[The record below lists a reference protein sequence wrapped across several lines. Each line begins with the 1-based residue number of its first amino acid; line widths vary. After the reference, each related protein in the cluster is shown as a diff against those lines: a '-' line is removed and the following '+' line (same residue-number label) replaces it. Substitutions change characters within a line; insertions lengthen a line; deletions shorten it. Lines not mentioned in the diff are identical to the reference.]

1 MKNYDEITQNLLM
14 RRNQFQQK
22 QKRQRSLILRVS
34 VMSCVCLCFLFT
46 FIIMN
51 KKEESSNGALIQQN
65 HPSIEKEHTAKNEH
79 KISQESNQYTLVDV
93 VGAIFIDG
101 VEYRQCLEDASNYT
115 LDECLGD
122 ARTFEGSYK
131 EFLNDA
137 PSYLYT
143 TKEDQNILIVKLTC
157 NDGSVVLKKRSNE

>member
-46 FIIMN
+46 FITMN
-51 KKEESSNGALIQQN
+51 KKEESSNGAFIQQN

-79 KISQESNQYTLVDV
+79 KISQESNQYTLVDFI
-93 VGAIFIDG
+93 GAVYIDG
-101 VEYRQCLEDASNYT
+101 VEYRQCNEDESNYT
-115 LDECLGD
+115 LDVCLGD
-122 ARTFEGSYK
+122 ARTFEGAYK
-131 EFLNDA
+131 EFMDDS

-143 TKEDQNILIVKLTC
+143 TKEDSDVLIVKLTC
-157 NDGSVVLKKRSNE
+157 NDGSVVLKKMPNE

>member
-51 KKEESSNGALIQQN
+51 QKEESSNGALIQQN

-79 KISQESNQYTLVDV
+79 KISQESNQYTSVDV
-93 VGAIFIDG
+93 IGAIFIDD
-101 VEYRQCLEDASNYT
+101 VEYRQCFEDASNYT

-131 EFLNDA
+131 EHINDA

-143 TKEDQNILIVKLTC
+143 TKEDSDVLIVKLTC

>member
-51 KKEESSNGALIQQN
+51 KKEERSNGALIQQN

-93 VGAIFIDG
+93 IGAIYIDG
-101 VEYRQCLEDASNYT
+101 VEYRQCSEDESNYT

-131 EFLNDA
+131 EHLNDA

-143 TKEDQNILIVKLTC
+143 TKEDSDVLIVKLTC